1 MDKQKTINSFTELTS
16 TELND
21 IKGGGILEYLLEKIN
36 NSQKKPVNHAIKLD
50 DKL

>member
-21 IKGGGILEYLLEKIN
+21 IKGGGWWEEFLKHLSPNSVQKNTNPAKPKI
-36 NSQKKPVNHAIKLD
+36 S
-50 DKL
+50 